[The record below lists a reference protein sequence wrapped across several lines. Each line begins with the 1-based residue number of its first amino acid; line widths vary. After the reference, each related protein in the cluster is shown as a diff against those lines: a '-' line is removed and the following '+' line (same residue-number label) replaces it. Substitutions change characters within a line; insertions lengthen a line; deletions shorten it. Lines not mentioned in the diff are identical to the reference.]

1 MSRHALGELTSC
13 PECSAPAQ
21 LTGRVALES
30 TDGPV
35 EHARIRCVRKHW
47 FFMPTAGLAGQ

>member
-1 MSRHALGELTSC
+1 MTSDQLGELTAC

-21 LTGRVALES
+21 LTDRALIDS

-35 EHARIRCVRKHW
+35 EHAHIRCVRKHR
-47 FFMPTAGLAGQ
+47 FYLPTAWVAR

>member
-1 MSRHALGELTSC
+1 MTANDLGELTAC

-21 LTGRVALES
+21 LTGRALLDS

-35 EHARIRCVRKHW
+35 EHARIRCVRKHL
-47 FFMPTAGLAGQ
+47 FYMPTARIAG

>member
-1 MSRHALGELTSC
+1 VTSDSLGELVAC

-21 LTGRVALES
+21 LTDRSLLFG

-35 EHARIRCVRKHW
+35 EHARIRCVRKHR
-47 FFMPTAGLAGQ
+47 FYMPTARVVR